1 MATKV
6 KTRKKQALE
15 ETARNAI
22 TGYTAIILGL
32 VCFIIVLMV
41 VMAVV
46 RFVVGLSL
54 TASNNTTAAQ
64 NAAAAATATTT
75 ALVSPET
82 LPTSGVNGITE
93 AATEITPE
101 VATGN
106 KVNAATAHQSDIW
119 GIPPRT
125 NAPHHVCHIRIV

>member
-82 LPTSGVNGITE
+82 LPTSEADWMIGITSN
-93 AATEITPE
+93 ITGA
-101 VATGN
+101 V
-106 KVNAATAHQSDIW
+106 
-119 GIPPRT
+119 
-125 NAPHHVCHIRIV
+125 